1 MACLPHHEAIDNLS
15 VAWQEVKTT
24 NMNRVWRKIW
34 PESIADF
41 LGFEQPLYEV
51 HEQIVG
57 LAHHAGLI
65 EVEVVEYIESYGEE
79 LSNDLV
85 QMEQQRAAEQ
95 EDNENDDAIPPRSL
109 STKDLSETF
118 EHLDKAMAMF
128 TEKEPQRERSS
139 QANRIITSG
148 YNCYRPIG

>member
-1 MACLPHHEAIDNLS
+1 MKAIDNLS

-34 PESIADF
+34 PECIGYL
-41 LGFEQPLYEV
+41 LGFEQPINEV

-57 LAHHAGLI
+57 VAHHAGLI
-65 EVEVVEYIESYGEE
+65 EGEVEDVVELLESHGEE
-79 LSNDLV
+79 LSNDDLM

-95 EDNENDDAIPPRSL
+95 EDNENGDASPPRSL
-109 STKDLSETF
+109 STKDLSEAF
-118 EHLDKAMAMF
+118 EHLDKAMAIV

>member
-1 MACLPHHEAIDNLS
+1 MCLEAIDNLS

-34 PESIADF
+34 PECIGDF
-41 LGFEQPLYEV
+41 HGLEQPINEV

-57 LAHHAGLI
+57 LAHHTGLI
-65 EVEVVEYIESYGEE
+65 EGEAEDVVELLESHGEE
-79 LSNDLV
+79 LSNDDLM

-95 EDNENDDAIPPRSL
+95 EDNEMMMHYLHDPYQQKFVWA
-109 STKDLSETF
+109 F
-118 EHLDKAMAMF
+118 EHLDKAMVIF
-128 TEKEPQRERSS
+128 TEKDPQRERSS